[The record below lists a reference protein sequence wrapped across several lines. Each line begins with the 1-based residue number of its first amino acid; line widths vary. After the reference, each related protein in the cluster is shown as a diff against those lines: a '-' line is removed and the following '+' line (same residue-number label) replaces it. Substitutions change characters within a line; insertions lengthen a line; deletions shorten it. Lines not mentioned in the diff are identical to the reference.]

1 MEETHEK
8 GRRDVKRG
16 YLLDRHRPMTMVSAG
31 FMLASAALRL
41 IWWARWPAEAAR
53 AGFAAQVALPVGAC
67 VLFAA
72 AILLLGRRALWVSAF
87 PAFLG
92 VLFFI
97 LKAQDFVWWH
107 RLLCTILYLAVA
119 VLYGLTAFG
128 VPIRK
133 LLLPLFGLPLA
144 FHLLVED
151 LFLRGPDYTAGQWLQ
166 EISVL
171 CIMTSLLTAAM
182 AMKPREQPAGKAPAL
197 L

>member
-1 MEETHEK
+1 MRV
-8 GRRDVKRG
+8 GYMVDPRRR
-16 YLLDRHRPMTMVSAG
+16 LAWLSAG
-31 FMLASAALRL
+31 FMIAAAVLRL
-41 IWWARWPAEAAR
+41 VWWGLWPEEAAG
-53 AGFAAQVALPVGAC
+53 AGLWTQLALPVGAC
-67 VLFAA
+67 LLFAA
-72 AILLLGRRALWVSAF
+72 SILLLGRRALWVSAF

-97 LKAQDFVWWH
+97 LKAQNFVWWH

-128 VPIRK
+128 FPIRK

-171 CIMTSLLTAAM
+171 CIMASLLAASAAM
-182 AMKPREQPAGKAPAL
+182 EPAKKREKSGVL

>member
-1 MEETHEK
+1 MRT
-8 GRRDVKRG
+8 GYVLCLRR
-16 YLLDRHRPMTMVSAG
+16 LTWVSAG
-31 FMLASAALRL
+31 FMAASAALRL
-41 IWWARWPAEAAR
+41 TWWALWPGEAVQ
-53 AGFAAQVALPVGAC
+53 AGLAAQLVLPVGAC
-67 VLFAA
+67 ILCAA

-128 VPIRK
+128 FPIRK

-151 LFLRGPDYTAGQWLQ
+151 LFLRGPDYTTGQWLQ

-171 CIMTSLLTAAM
+171 CIMASLLTAAA
-182 AMKPREQPAGKAPAL
+182 AMEPAKKPEKTPAL

>member
-1 MEETHEK
+1 MK
-8 GRRDVKRG
+8 KRG
-16 YLLDRHRPMTMVSAG
+16 YTLDRRRPLTMLSAG

-41 IWWARWPAEAAR
+41 VWWGLWPGEAAQ
-53 AGFAAQVALPVGAC
+53 AGLGTQVALPVGAC

-72 AILLLGRRALWVSAF
+72 AISLLGRRALWVSAF

-97 LKAQDFVWWH
+97 LKARDFVWWH
-107 RLLCTILYLAVA
+107 QMLCTVLYLAVA

-151 LFLRGPDYTAGQWLQ
+151 LFLRGPDYGPGQWLQ

-171 CIMTSLLTAAM
+171 CIMASLLTAAL
-182 AMKPREQPAGKAPAL
+182 AMRPVERPAGKAPAL

>member
-1 MEETHEK
+1 MRVGYELDP
-8 GRRDVKRG
+8 RRS
-16 YLLDRHRPMTMVSAG
+16 LTWLSAG
-31 FMLASAALRL
+31 FMIAAAALRL
-41 IWWARWPAEAAR
+41 VWWGLWPEEAAR
-53 AGFAAQVALPVGAC
+53 AGLWTQMALPVAAC
-67 VLFAA
+67 LLFAA
-72 AILLLGRRALWVSAF
+72 AILLLGRRALWISAF

-97 LKAQDFVWWH
+97 LKAQNFVWWH

-128 VPIRK
+128 FPIRK

-171 CIMTSLLTAAM
+171 CIMASLLTAAA
-182 AMKPREQPAGKAPAL
+182 AMKPARAGERTAAL
-197 L
+197 Q

>member
-1 MEETHEK
+1 MAYQLDP
-8 GRRDVKRG
+8 RRP
-16 YLLDRHRPMTMVSAG
+16 LTWLSAG
-31 FMLASAALRL
+31 FMAGSAVLRLTWAAL
-41 IWWARWPAEAAR
+41 WPEEAAA
-53 AGFAAQVALPVGAC
+53 AGIAAQVVLPVGAC
-67 VLFAA
+67 LLFAA
-72 AILLLGRRALWVSAF
+72 SVLLLGRRALWASAF

-128 VPIRK
+128 FPIRK

-171 CIMTSLLTAAM
+171 CIMAALLAAAA
-182 AMKPREQPAGKAPAL
+182 AMKPARAPERPSAL